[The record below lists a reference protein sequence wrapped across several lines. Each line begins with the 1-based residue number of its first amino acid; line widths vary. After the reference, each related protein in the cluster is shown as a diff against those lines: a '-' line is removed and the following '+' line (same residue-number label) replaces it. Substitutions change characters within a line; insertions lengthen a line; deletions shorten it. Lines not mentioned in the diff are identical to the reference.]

1 MYVDIYKGRVYAP
14 DDYTI
19 LVDTLDARVSYA
31 GIVAEKYNTI
41 PHIIFFSNK
50 PIPEFSESDEERIY
64 ELCATINSD
73 VEKIHNNEIKAII
86 NDGKI
91 FNGKEY
97 DLSKRLGIFAI
108 PDVKNKEN
116 LYLNLVGIIRG
127 EKNNG

>member
-1 MYVDIYKGRVYAP
+1 MHIDIFKGRVYAP

-19 LVDTLDARVSYA
+19 LVDTLDAWVSYA
-31 GIVAEKYNTI
+31 GVVAEKYNSI
-41 PHIIFFSNK
+41 PHFIFFSNK
-50 PIPEFSESDEERIY
+50 KISEFSKSDEERIY

-73 VEKIHNNEIKAII
+73 VEKIHNYEIKAII

-97 DLSKRLGIFAI
+97 DQSKRLGIFAI

>member
-1 MYVDIYKGRVYAP
+1 MYIDIFKGRVYAP

-19 LVDTLDARVSYA
+19 LVDTLDVGVSYA

-50 PIPEFSESDEERIY
+50 PIPEFSEADEERIY
-64 ELCATINSD
+64 KLCENANPDIAQ
-73 VEKIHNNEIKAII
+73 IHNNEVNAII
-86 NDGKI
+86 KDGKI
-91 FNGKEY
+91 MNEKEFV
-97 DLSKRLGIFAI
+97 LSKRLGIFAI

>member
-73 VEKIHNNEIKAII
+73 VEKIHNNEVRQMYYIMMM
-86 NDGKI
+86 
-91 FNGKEY
+91 EHVVCV
-97 DLSKRLGIFAI
+97 L
-108 PDVKNKEN
+108 DV
-116 LYLNLVGIIRG
+116 LA
-127 EKNNG
+127 NN

>member
-50 PIPEFSESDEERIY
+50 PISEFS
-64 ELCATINSD
+64 
-73 VEKIHNNEIKAII
+73 
-86 NDGKI
+86 
-91 FNGKEY
+91 
-97 DLSKRLGIFAI
+97 
-108 PDVKNKEN
+108 
-116 LYLNLVGIIRG
+116 
-127 EKNNG
+127 

>member
-73 VEKIHNNEIKAII
+73 VEKIHNNEVNAII
-86 NDGKI
+86 KDGKI
-91 FNGKEY
+91 M
-97 DLSKRLGIFAI
+97 LS
-108 PDVKNKEN
+108 
-116 LYLNLVGIIRG
+116 LVV
-127 EKNNG
+127 NV

>member
-14 DDYTI
+14 DDYKI
-19 LVDTLDARVSYA
+19 LDDTLDAGVCYA
-31 GIVAEKYNTI
+31 GIVAEKYNSI
-41 PHIIFFSNK
+41 PHFIFFLNK

-64 ELCATINSD
+64 ELCAAINSD
-73 VEKIHNNEIKAII
+73 VEKIHNNEVTAII

-108 PDVKNKEN
+108 PDVKIKKI
-116 LYLNLVGIIRG
+116 YT
-127 EKNNG
+127 

>member
-1 MYVDIYKGRVYAP
+1 MEICRRIGRKGIGDERNGSILLLFRVN
-14 DDYTI
+14 I
-19 LVDTLDARVSYA
+19 SA

-73 VEKIHNNEIKAII
+73 VEKIHNNEVNAII
-86 NDGKI
+86 KDGKI
-91 FNGKEY
+91 MNEKEY
-97 DLSKRLGIFAI
+97 VLSKRLGIFAI

>member
-14 DDYTI
+14 DDYKI
-19 LVDTLDARVSYA
+19 LDDTLDAGVCYA
-31 GIVAEKYNTI
+31 GIVAEKYNSI
-41 PHIIFFSNK
+41 PPFIFFSSK